1 MAESWNRSVFSSM
14 VSALSYDGE
23 TSELTVEWAKGGSG
37 VFSGV
42 PEDVANSAANAPS
55 VGNFVHNQLKPN
67 YPYRR
72 GD

>member
-42 PEDVANSAANAPS
+42 SEDVANSAANAPS